1 MRITTNIYLRYGLT
15 IVKIDFALFSTFA
28 SFFISKDV
36 QLDGSYERKSTSKKY
51 SLHFF
56 TREYKEHWKWV
67 KSAWFDD
74 TVKPPYVTLSDYD
87 PIPF

>member
-28 SFFISKDV
+28 SLFISKDV
-36 QLDGSYERKSTSKKY
+36 QLDGSYEKKHTSKKY
-51 SLHFF
+51 SLRFF

-67 KSAWFDD
+67 KFAWFDN
-74 TVKPPYVTLSDYD
+74 TVKPPYNTPENYNS
-87 PIPF
+87 IPF